1 MTTWSTAP
9 DASVEDTDPMSSS
22 RRTTALLRL
31 VAVIAILAS
40 VTAVACTHTT
50 DTVEPSSTTIAST
63 GPPSSTP
70 TSRQPLPDHAT
81 QLRLARQKITK
92 IVFLVKENRTFDTL
106 FGLYPGADGATT
118 GKLCDGTTV
127 PLTQG
132 HDDSPGA
139 KHSFLTGIQVIDG
152 GKMDCFDQTEGA
164 QGGIPYIQYHGDQ
177 IPNYWAYAKHF
188 TLGDRFFS
196 SAYGPTFVEHFW
208 IVAASTNRYL
218 SNEHGYQ
225 AGDDQIRGGYC
236 DDPTERM
243 DSFPLM
249 TPAQTKT
256 VYGLEQRADISTIES
271 DWIIQRWPCR
281 DIKVVPDLLQNAGIS
296 WKYYLEQRP
305 IWDVMGTIPHIR
317 YGPMWN
323 DIVGNETFLSDLQA
337 GKMPDV
343 SWLLPPITLSDHP
356 DYGTLCNGE
365 NWTVNTVN
373 AIMQSPEWAHTAI
386 FLTWDDYGGFYD
398 HVPPPHEDIYGD
410 GPRVPLLL
418 ISPYARQG
426 HIFHETSDFSSVL
439 RFIEEM
445 HSLPSLGRRD
455 ATANDLLDAFDF
467 RQKPI
472 PPLVLNPRDCS
483 QAS

>member
-1 MTTWSTAP
+1 MRP
-9 DASVEDTDPMSSS
+9 S
-22 RRTTALLRL
+22 RRTTMRLRL
-31 VAVIAILAS
+31 VAVLAVLAS
-40 VTAVACTHTT
+40 VTAVACTHTS
-50 DTVEPSSTTIAST
+50 DPAESSPTTIAPTSP
-63 GPPSSTP
+63 PPSKP
-70 TSRQPLPDHAT
+70 TSNTQLPDHAT

-118 GKLCDGTTV
+118 GKICDGTTV

-132 HDDSPGA
+132 HDNSPGA
-139 KHSFLTGIQVIDG
+139 KHSFLSGIQVIDG
-152 GKMDCFDQTEGA
+152 GKMDCFDQTEGG

-177 IPNYWAYAKHF
+177 IPNYWSYAQHF

-196 SAYGPTFVEHFW
+196 STYGPTFIEHFW

-218 SNEHGYQ
+218 SNEHPDQ
-225 AGDDQIRGGYC
+225 AGDDQIKGGYC

-243 DSFPLM
+243 DSFPNM
-249 TPAQTKT
+249 SPAQTKT
-256 VYGLEQRADISTIES
+256 VYDLERHADINTIES
-271 DWIIQRWPCR
+271 KWITERWPCD

-296 WKYYLEQRP
+296 WKYYLEQIP

-323 DIVGNETFLSDLQA
+323 NIVGNESFVSDLQA
-337 GKMPDV
+337 GNMPDV
-343 SWLLPPITLSDHP
+343 SWLLPPVAFSDHP

-365 NWTVNTVN
+365 NWTVNTIN

-398 HVPPPHEDIYGD
+398 HVPPPHVDIYGD
-410 GPRVPLLL
+410 GPRVPLLV
-418 ISPYARQG
+418 ISPYARRG
-426 HIFHETSDFSSVL
+426 YIFHQTSDFSSVL

-445 HSLPSLGRRD
+445 HNLPSLGRRD

-472 PPLVLNPRDCS
+472 APLVLNPRDCS

>member
-9 DASVEDTDPMSSS
+9 DASVEDTDPMSPS

-50 DTVEPSSTTIAST
+50 DTAEPSSTTIAPT
-63 GPPSSTP
+63 GPPPPKP

-106 FGLYPGADGATT
+106 FGLYPGADGATA

-127 PLTQG
+127 PLAQG
-132 HDDSPGA
+132 HDNSPGA

-271 DWIIQRWPCR
+271 DWIIQRWPCH
-281 DIKVVPDLLQNAGIS
+281 DIKVVPDLLHNAGIS

-323 DIVGNETFLSDLQA
+323 DIVGNESFVSDLQA

-398 HVPPPHEDIYGD
+398 HVPPPHEDIYGY

-445 HSLPSLGRRD
+445 HGLQSLGRRD